1 MKLLLELLND
11 AQQTNNRD
19 DSFPGE
25 ENDTDNELDSDSGN
39 EDDAELNSDDQSDI
53 KSVVN
58 KATENP
64 DKQGAI
70 RVVPG
75 AHLVYKRQS
84 KDGTYEELWIY
95 KNEDMKSA
103 LILRRDIIS
112 GTDIPVN
119 KSTSDDAKQSYVI
132 WTTGNMELLHIV
144 GLQN

>member
-1 MKLLLELLND
+1 MKFLNELLNE
-11 AQQTNNRD
+11 QEYD
-19 DSFPGE
+19 DTFPGDDT
-25 ENDTDNELDSDSGN
+25 ENPEDELSLGNDKENSEDVSGLDSD
-39 EDDAELNSDDQSDI
+39 DKSDI
-53 KSVVN
+53 KDVVN

-84 KDGTYEELWIY
+84 KDGTYEELWMY
-95 KNEDMKSA
+95 KNEDVKKA
-103 LILRRDIIS
+103 LGTRRDIIS

-119 KSTSDDAKQSYVI
+119 KSTSDDASQSYTI
-132 WTTGNMELLHIV
+132 WTTGNVEILHIT